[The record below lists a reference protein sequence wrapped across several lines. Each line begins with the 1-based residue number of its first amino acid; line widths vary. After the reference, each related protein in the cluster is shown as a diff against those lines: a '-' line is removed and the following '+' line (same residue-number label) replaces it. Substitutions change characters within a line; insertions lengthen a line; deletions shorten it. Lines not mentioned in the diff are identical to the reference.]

1 MNNILIL
8 DDNPAVL
15 TSLQILFSLND
26 LPCITSEYPSHALEL
41 IKQGAISLVIADMNF
56 QRETTSGEE
65 GKRFFY
71 AARAINPDLPI
82 ILLTGWADL
91 ASAVEL
97 VKAGAADY
105 LAKPWDDQKLLF
117 TVNNLLELDETA
129 IQHRALF
136 AERAMLRQKLANN
149 FDLAGVVY
157 QSDAMHRLLSTAVQ
171 VAKADVPILITGP
184 NGSGKEK
191 IAEIIQRN
199 SSIKNGPF
207 IRLNAGAMPLDL
219 MEAEMFG
226 AEAGAYTGIKHT
238 RVGHFEQAHGGTLFL
253 DEIGNLPLTG
263 QMKLLRLLQ
272 TGEFQ
277 RLGSS
282 QIRHARVRIIA
293 ATNTDLPTAITHG
306 TFREDLYYRLNVIEL
321 HTPALAERKDDITAL
336 ARHFLQGR
344 PMTPEA
350 LRTLEAHDWPGN
362 VRELQNTIQRACLLA
377 SSHNIESTDLQLP
390 VQKIKNRPLF
400 EPNEEQVRQCLTQ
413 VSSIAEAARQLGL
426 SRQALYRRMEKYA
439 INPEDYFSAYASINP
454 ANNSL
459 NSADNSE
466 INSSVEKPDSI
477 LKNNSNNS
485 YSKKRDD
492 DVVNKP

>member
-1 MNNILIL
+1 MTSILVL

-15 TSLQILFSLND
+15 TSLQILFSLNG
-26 LPCITSEYPSHALEL
+26 LPCITSEYPGQALEL
-41 IKQGAISLVIADMNF
+41 IKQGAASLVIADMNF

-105 LAKPWDDQKLLF
+105 IAKPWDDQKLLAA
-117 TVNNLLELDETA
+117 VNNLLELSEVA
-129 IQHRALF
+129 QQHHQLL
-136 AERAMLRQKLANN
+136 AEREYARQKLQNN

-157 QSDAMHRLLSTAVQ
+157 QSDAMHRLLSTALQ

-199 SSIKNGPF
+199 SSMKNGPF

-238 RVGHFEQAHGGTLFL
+238 RIGHFEQAQGGTLFL
-253 DEIGNLPLTG
+253 DEIGNLPLSG

-293 ATNTDLPTAITHG
+293 ATNTDLPGAIAHG
-306 TFREDLYYRLNVIEL
+306 EFREDLYYRLNVIEL
-321 HTPALAERKDDITAL
+321 RSPPLNERKEDILPL
-336 ARHFLQGR
+336 ARHFLKGR
-344 PMTPEA
+344 PISPEA
-350 LRTLEAHDWPGN
+350 ARTLEAHDWPGN

-377 SSHNIESTDLQLP
+377 STHNIEVVDLQLP
-390 VQKIKNRPLF
+390 VQKIKSRPIF
-400 EPNEEQVRQCLTQ
+400 EPSEEQLRHCLSQ
-413 VSSIAEAARQLGL
+413 AASVAEAARQLGL

-439 INPEDYFSAYASINP
+439 LNPEHYFSASQAMSSSQSPVENTSDESTGNDSGTSAIKQP
-454 ANNSL
+454 L
-459 NSADNSE
+459 NQADND
-466 INSSVEKPDSI
+466 P
-477 LKNNSNNS
+477 
-485 YSKKRDD
+485 
-492 DVVNKP
+492 VNTP

>member
-1 MNNILIL
+1 MTNILVL

-15 TSLQILFSLND
+15 TSLQILFALNG

-41 IKQGAISLVIADMNF
+41 IKQGRVSLVIADMNF

-71 AARAINPDLPI
+71 AARALNPDLPI

-117 TVNNLLELDETA
+117 AVNNLLELNELA
-129 IQHRALF
+129 SQQREQAL
-136 AERAMLRQKLANN
+136 ERQQRRQALENK

-157 QSDAMHRLLSTAVQ
+157 QSDAIYRLLSTSVQ
-171 VAKADVPILITGP
+171 VAKANVPILITGP

-199 SSIKNGPF
+199 SSFKNGPF

-238 RVGHFEQAHGGTLFL
+238 RIGHFEQAHGGTLFL
-253 DEIGNLPLTG
+253 DEIGNLPLSG

-277 RLGSS
+277 RLGST

-293 ATNTDLPTAITHG
+293 ATNTDLPAAIARG
-306 TFREDLYYRLNVIEL
+306 EFREDLYYRLNVIEL
-321 HTPALAERKDDITAL
+321 HTPALAERKEDILPL
-336 ARHFLQGR
+336 ARHFLNGR
-344 PMTPEA
+344 PITPEA

-377 SSHNIESTDLQLP
+377 NSHNIEAKDLQLP
-390 VQKIKNRPLF
+390 AQKIKTRPLF
-400 EPNEEQVRQCLTQ
+400 EPNEEQLRQCLTQ
-413 VSSIAEAARQLGL
+413 AANVADAARQLGL

-439 INPEDYFSAYASINP
+439 INSEEYFSSGH
-454 ANNSL
+454 
-459 NSADNSE
+459 
-466 INSSVEKPDSI
+466 KPDTDSATA
-477 LKNNSNNS
+477 S
-485 YSKKRDD
+485 
-492 DVVNKP
+492 

>member
-1 MNNILIL
+1 MTNILVL

-15 TSLQILFSLND
+15 TSLQILFSLNG
-26 LPCITSEYPSHALEL
+26 LPCITSEYPSQALDL
-41 IKQGAISLVIADMNF
+41 IKQGTVSLVIADMNF

-71 AARAINPDLPI
+71 AARTINPDLPI

-105 LAKPWDDQKLLF
+105 LAKPWDDQKLLSA
-117 TVNNLLELDETA
+117 VSNLLELDEIA
-129 IQHRALF
+129 FQHRALL
-136 AERAMLRQKLANN
+136 AERAALRQKLASN

-157 QSDAMHRLLSTAVQ
+157 QSDAMHRLITTAVQ

-199 SSIKNGPF
+199 SSRKNGPF

-238 RVGHFEQAHGGTLFL
+238 RIGHFEQAHGGTLFL

-277 RLGSS
+277 RLGST

-293 ATNTDLPTAITHG
+293 ATNTDLPAAIARG

-321 HTPALAERKDDITAL
+321 HAPALAERKEDIIPL

-377 SSHNIESTDLQLP
+377 SSHNIETGDLQLP

-400 EPNEEQVRQCLTQ
+400 EPSEEQVRQCLTQ
-413 VSSIAEAARQLGL
+413 VASVAEAARQLGL

-439 INPEDYFSAYASINP
+439 INPEDYFSAYASFSQSNNSP
-454 ANNSL
+454 NSANN
-459 NSADNSE
+459 NWPH
-466 INSSVEKPDSI
+466 SSVE
-477 LKNNSNNS
+477 
-485 YSKKRDD
+485 KRDD
-492 DVVNKP
+492 DVVNKQ

>member
-1 MNNILIL
+1 MTSILIL

-15 TSLQILFSLND
+15 ASLQILFSLNGFH
-26 LPCITSEYPSHALEL
+26 CITSEYPSHALEL
-41 IKQGAISLVIADMNF
+41 IKQGAASLVIADMNF

-91 ASAVEL
+91 TSAVEL

-105 LAKPWDDQKLLF
+105 LAKPWDDQKLLLS
-117 TVNNLLELDETA
+117 VNNLLELTEVA
-129 IQHRALF
+129 HQQREQASERQQLRSAL
-136 AERAMLRQKLANN
+136 ENK
-149 FDLAGVVY
+149 FDLAGVIY
-157 QSDAMHRLLSTAVQ
+157 QSDSMYRLLTTAVQ

-226 AEAGAYTGIKHT
+226 AEAGAYTGIKQT

-253 DEIGNLPLTG
+253 DEIGNLPLSG

-277 RLGSS
+277 RLGST
-282 QIRHARVRIIA
+282 QVRHARVRIIA
-293 ATNTDLPTAITHG
+293 ATNSDLPAAIARG
-306 TFREDLYYRLNVIEL
+306 EFREDLYYRLNVIEL
-321 HTPALAERKDDITAL
+321 HTPALAERKEDILPL
-336 ARHFLQGR
+336 ARHFLRGR
-344 PMTPEA
+344 PITPEA
-350 LRTLEAHDWPGN
+350 LRALEAHDWPGN

-377 SSHNIESTDLQLP
+377 SAHNIETSDLQLP
-390 VQKIKNRPLF
+390 IQKIKNRPLY
-400 EPNEEQVRQCLTQ
+400 EPSEAQLRQCLTQ
-413 VSSIAEAARQLGL
+413 AGSLAEAARLLGL

-439 INPEDYFSAYASINP
+439 LNSEDYFSTDKTGT
-454 ANNSL
+454 NSVDT
-459 NSADNSE
+459 A
-466 INSSVEKPDSI
+466 
-477 LKNNSNNS
+477 
-485 YSKKRDD
+485 
-492 DVVNKP
+492 

>member
-1 MNNILIL
+1 MTNILVL

-15 TSLQILFSLND
+15 TSLQILFSLNS
-26 LPCITSEYPSHALEL
+26 LPCITSEYPSYALEL
-41 IKQGAISLVIADMNF
+41 IRQGAVSLVIADMNF

-105 LAKPWDDQKLLF
+105 LAKPWDDQKLLSA
-117 TVNNLLELDETA
+117 VNNLLELDE
-129 IQHRALF
+129 ISLQHRALL
-136 AERAMLRQKLANN
+136 AERATQREKLANN

-157 QSDAMHRLLSTAVQ
+157 QSDAMHRLLSTAVH

-253 DEIGNLPLTG
+253 DEIGNLPLSG

-282 QIRHARVRIIA
+282 QIRRARVRIIA
-293 ATNTDLPTAITHG
+293 ATNTDLPAAITQG
-306 TFREDLYYRLNVIEL
+306 KFREDLYYRLNVIEL
-321 HTPALAERKDDITAL
+321 HTPALAERKDDILPL

-344 PMTPEA
+344 PITPEA
-350 LRTLEAHDWPGN
+350 LRTLEAYDWPGN

-377 SSHNIESTDLQLP
+377 SSHNIEAGDLQLP
-390 VQKIKNRPLF
+390 QQKIKNRPLF
-400 EPNEEQVRQCLTQ
+400 EPSEEQLRHCLVKTT
-413 VSSIAEAARQLGL
+413 SIAEAARQLGL
-426 SRQALYRRMEKYA
+426 SRQALYRRMEKYG
-439 INPEDYFSAYASINP
+439 INPDAYFVTNP
-454 ANNSL
+454 ENNLLQHGDGNFANFST
-459 NSADNSE
+459 
-466 INSSVEKPDSI
+466 NSSASNSTD
-477 LKNNSNNS
+477 NSNNQS
-485 YSKKRDD
+485 TRSC
-492 DVVNKP
+492 NKPDNDPVNRP